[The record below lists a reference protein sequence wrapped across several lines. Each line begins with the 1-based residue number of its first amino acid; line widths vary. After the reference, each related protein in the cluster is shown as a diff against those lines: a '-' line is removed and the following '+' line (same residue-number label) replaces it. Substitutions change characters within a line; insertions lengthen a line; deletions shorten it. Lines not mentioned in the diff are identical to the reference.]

1 MTNIR
6 HWLVMTIL
14 CLSGGVI
21 FLLPFLREV
30 YYIPMQEAFGYNNT
44 QLGIQM
50 SVFGAASLL
59 SYFPGGWIADRYS
72 ARKLITGAT
81 IAVGLGGF
89 YFSTSPS
96 YVMGILLHAY
106 WGAAISLAFW
116 GAMIKTT
123 RNWAPTDEQGRA
135 FGILEGGRGLSEV
148 ISSTIFLAVFA
159 WLGSEAD
166 GLMRVIQLFAVT
178 NILLGI
184 AAWFI
189 LEDDEHSAQDVVK
202 KVGLAEV
209 KMVLKMPAVWLI
221 SLIVMTAYSAYWG
234 TFYFTPYATDAFG
247 LSVVIGGAIGVGKGW
262 LKPLAA
268 IGAGFLADK
277 IGVATSVFGFF
288 LILIFSFTVFSFL
301 PGGEAFLIP
310 MLINAVIVSM
320 AVFALR
326 GIYFALLEDG
336 GVPTAVTGI
345 AAGVVSAI
353 GFTPDVFMPLI
364 GGVLLD
370 AYPGVAGYQIL
381 YGFIAV
387 LCAAGAVAAKI
398 LMNRAVEP
406 LPAEP
411 SKG

>member
-14 CLSGGVI
+14 CLSSGII

-72 ARKLITGAT
+72 ARKLITGAS

-96 YVMGILLHAY
+96 YEMGILLHAY

-123 RNWAPTDEQGRA
+123 RNWAPAEEQGRA

-148 ISSTIFLAVFA
+148 ITSTAFLAVFA
-159 WLGSEAD
+159 WLGSEVD

-178 NILLGI
+178 NILLGV

-202 KVGLAEV
+202 KVAMAEV
-209 KMVLKMPAVWLI
+209 KTVLKMPAVWLI
-221 SLIVMTAYSAYWG
+221 SLVVMAAYSAYWG
-234 TFYFTPYATDAFG
+234 TFYFTPYATDALG

-277 IGVATSVFGFF
+277 IGVATSVFGCF
-288 LILIFSFTVFSFL
+288 LILIFGFTFIIWKHFIQEL
-301 PGGEAFLIP
+301 EKNKEGRME
-310 MLINAVIVSM
+310 
-320 AVFALR
+320 
-326 GIYFALLEDG
+326 LEDEDDLFKTVISPFCAEIFYCYYG
-336 GVPTAVTGI
+336 DEDADADDIKEWEIVEDLEENVQSAKFRIPAFMKLVFKWEQEDLERTITLPIKRISPNGI
-345 AAGVVSAI
+345 
-353 GFTPDVFMPLI
+353 
-364 GGVLLD
+364 
-370 AYPGVAGYQIL
+370 
-381 YGFIAV
+381 
-387 LCAAGAVAAKI
+387 KE
-398 LMNRAVEP
+398 EP
-406 LPAEP
+406 L
-411 SKG
+411 